1 VAAFGISSTFFM
13 FAVIGVLSFVFI
25 WTMVPETRGRT
36 LEQLEA
42 QFRQKYGEGSPQPA
56 GVK

>member
-1 VAAFGISSTFFM
+1 M
-13 FAVIGVLSFVFI
+13 FAVIGALSFVFI
-25 WTMVPETRGRT
+25 LTMVPETRGRT

-56 GVK
+56 RVR